1 MQHELDYYNRQ
12 LSLFWKHAPEYS
24 IPSLR
29 NGPPPCVEGVSPVVE
44 QVEFHIYEHEVC
56 ILVSGTDLW
65 FSRDLTFPKIKYM
78 LHTRTLENA
87 DRLIQ
92 VHSKNKSKLLSLID
106 GYAREGVEQIKVT
119 LGMCLDVTRHTRNVA
134 FTVKVSH
141 TDKTELCVYISAMYF
156 LLLSNY
162 RISRCLC
169 DKRSWQICQ
178 IGNSLEFLSC
188 QLHWRGEATQ
198 NLFKEEKRCT
208 LRNMKTSAHF
218 CKRPLQ

>member
-1 MQHELDYYNRQ
+1 MYILTYSYSLVFIHIQHELDYYNRQ

-65 FSRDLTFPKIKYM
+65 FSRDLSFPKIKYT
-78 LHTRTLENA
+78 LHTRTIENA

-92 VHSKNKSKLLSLID
+92 VHSKNKNKLLSLTD

-134 FTVKVSH
+134 FTVKVSL
-141 TDKTELCVYISAMYF
+141 TDKTKLCVCAHCTFYC
-156 LLLSNY
+156 
-162 RISRCLC
+162 CLT
-169 DKRSWQICQ
+169 
-178 IGNSLEFLSC
+178 IGFRDVYATSTA
-188 QLHWRGEATQ
+188 GESV
-198 NLFKEEKRCT
+198 R
-208 LRNMKTSAHF
+208 
-218 CKRPLQ
+218 